1 MNDDT
6 AGNTIR
12 LTVEKPGAGLSQSE
26 IAEEGDELLA
36 LEGEAG
42 SEPTESTEI
51 AETTL
56 DEPQLPA
63 RLDHYLLARMPGW
76 SRSRIQQL
84 IDEGKVLVNGK
95 TFKPGQKVK
104 GGEELTIAI
113 DAPQPLILEP
123 EDIAVEIIYE
133 DEELVVVNKRA
144 GMVTHPG
151 AGVYT
156 GTLVNAL
163 LSRIGPSLK
172 GINGTLRP
180 GIVHRLDKDTSGLL
194 VVAKSQTALHHLQ
207 KEIKERKALRSYLA
221 VVEGNV
227 ESDSG
232 TIDLPIGRHPNKRKE
247 MWVVENGRRAV
258 THFEVVKRAA
268 KYTLLKLTLETGR
281 THQIRVHASYSGFP
295 VAGDIVY
302 NRKTTGTLP
311 ARHKL
316 GLSGHALHA
325 AQLAFTHPVTGEL
338 LEFQTAV
345 PQDMQ
350 SLIDR
355 L

>member
-1 MNDDT
+1 MDDDI
-6 AGNTIR
+6 ASDTIKIK
-12 LTVEKPGAGLSQSE
+12 VEKPAAAVSQIETSE
-26 IAEEGDELLA
+26 DTLEVFDEDALA
-36 LEGEAG
+36 DQELH
-42 SEPTESTEI
+42 
-51 AETTL
+51 
-56 DEPQLPA
+56 LPC
-63 RLDHYLLARMPGW
+63 RLDHYLLTRLPGL

-84 IDEGKVLVNGK
+84 IEEKKVLVNGK

-104 GGEELTIAI
+104 GGEELTVTI
-113 DAPQPLILEP
+113 DAPEPLALLP
-123 EDIAVEIIYE
+123 EDIAIEIIFE
-133 DEELVVVNKRA
+133 DSELVVVNKKA

-151 AGVYT
+151 AGVFT

-163 LSRIGPSLK
+163 LNRIGPSLK

-194 VVAKSQTALHHLQ
+194 VVAKSAGALHHLQ
-207 KEIKERKALRSYLA
+207 NEIKERKALRAYLA
-221 VVEGNV
+221 VVEGVV
-227 ESDSG
+227 ESDQG
-232 TIDLPIGRHPNKRKE
+232 TIDLPVGRHPTKRKE

-258 THFEVVKRAA
+258 THYQVLNRSS
-268 KYTLLKLTLETGR
+268 KYSLLKLTLETGR

-295 VAGDIVY
+295 IVGDIVY

-338 LEFQTAV
+338 LEFQTAC
-345 PQDMQ
+345 PSDMQ
-350 SLIDR
+350 ALINI